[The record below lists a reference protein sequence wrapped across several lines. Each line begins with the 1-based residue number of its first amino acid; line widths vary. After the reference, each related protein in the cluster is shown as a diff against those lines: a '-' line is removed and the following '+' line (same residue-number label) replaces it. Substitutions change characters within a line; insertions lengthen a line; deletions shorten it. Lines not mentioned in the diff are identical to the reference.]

1 MLNSIWLELKYWSYI
16 VVGVDYVCCVWF
28 HVIHVSCDCSM
39 SLCVTPHD
47 EPSRLT
53 VDALEE
59 AVALGTKPRQTDD
72 VT

>member
-1 MLNSIWLELKYWSYI
+1 MFAACDFTSFMY
-16 VVGVDYVCCVWF
+16 
-28 HVIHVSCDCSM
+28 HVIALCHYVSHR
-39 SLCVTPHD
+39 T